1 MIVLLY
7 LLIPVRLVMPCS
19 LFLRKSIRIDF
30 KIPITAVG
38 TYHILPKF
46 LFLVFRRLLVKAYQI
61 FFCKIPRRICSP
73 VYILLLPV
81 ISSLSLSACHR
92 KKYLLRRIDL
102 IMPILKVKKLRRMG
116 LFLHDYIFSVRKILR
131 YR

>member
-7 LLIPVRLVMPCS
+7 RLIPVRFVMTCS

-30 KIPITAVG
+30 KIPIIAVG

-46 LFLVFRRLLVKAYQI
+46 LFLIFRPLLVKTYQI

-81 ISSLSLSACHR
+81 ISSLNLSACHR

-102 IMPILKVKKLRRMG
+102 IMPILKVKQLRCMG
-116 LFLHDYIFSVRKILR
+116 LLLHDYIFAVWKILR
-131 YR
+131 HR